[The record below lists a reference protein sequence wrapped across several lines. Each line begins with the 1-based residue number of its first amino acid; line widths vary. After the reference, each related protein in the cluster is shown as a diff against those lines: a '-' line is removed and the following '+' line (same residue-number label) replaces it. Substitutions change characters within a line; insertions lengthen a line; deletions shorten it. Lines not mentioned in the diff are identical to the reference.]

1 MVKVIDSTE
10 EERKRE
16 SDRQAA
22 LGLVK
27 DFVKEI
33 AGRKNLDYNLE
44 VHSIGGDI
52 QIYDNRSIL
61 IHISPVMKQIRVS
74 NKDYFNDAML
84 LAQKCEQDLLRDRKI
99 EYVVRKEWIGD

>member
-27 DFVKEI
+27 DFVKYATPTGFANVWVCFFLPLKGNVI
-33 AGRKNLDYNLE
+33 KLSLKGFNIN
-44 VHSIGGDI
+44 
-52 QIYDNRSIL
+52 
-61 IHISPVMKQIRVS
+61 SPR
-74 NKDYFNDAML
+74 
-84 LAQKCEQDLLRDRKI
+84 
-99 EYVVRKEWIGD
+99 